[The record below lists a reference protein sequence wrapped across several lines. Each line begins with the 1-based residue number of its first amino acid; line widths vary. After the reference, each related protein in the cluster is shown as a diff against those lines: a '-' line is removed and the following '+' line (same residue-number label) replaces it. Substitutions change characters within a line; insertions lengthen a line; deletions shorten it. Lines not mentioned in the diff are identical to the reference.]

1 MFIQWQNSEGNGINL
16 NNSNYSLSL
25 NYIED
30 FSSEEYV
37 VKNIDYLTNQMHSDF
52 IFAPFSKDLTRA
64 CANQASLSPSQPII
78 MSSGTFDTSV
88 FASFPNMFG
97 TLAPEITMSDTA
109 FSFMR
114 QLSQTNANTKV
125 AIISDMSLSTCSNSS
140 LHELSLKYNV
150 PYDYYSVDSNSVNYV
165 SDLTSV
171 LQSLNS
177 EISENN
183 ENMIVYGCS
192 EISLCVNVSIYIY
205 SKYAYIF
212 DLWH

>member
-1 MFIQWQNSEGNGINL
+1 
-16 NNSNYSLSL
+16 
-25 NYIED
+25 
-30 FSSEEYV
+30 
-37 VKNIDYLTNQMHSDF
+37 
-52 IFAPFSKDLTRA
+52 
-64 CANQASLSPSQPII
+64 
-78 MSSGTFDTSV
+78 V

-109 FSFMR
+109 FSFMH

-125 AIISDMSLSTCSNSS
+125 AVISDMSLSTCSNSS
-140 LHELSLKYNV
+140 IYELSLKYNV

-192 EISLCVNVSIYIY
+192 QTSLCVNVSIFIY
-205 SKYAYIF
+205 KY
-212 DLWH
+212 L